1 MDAEFQAAVYAT
13 VRRIPR
19 GRVSTYG
26 DVAAAAG
33 WPGYARH
40 VGKALSLLAEGSKV
54 PWHRVVNAAGGISPR
69 GDGTSVAEQRAR
81 LLREGV
87 PFRPDGRV
95 LLRACR
101 F

>member
-1 MDAEFQAAVYAT
+1 MYDT

-19 GRVSTYG
+19 GKVSTYG

-40 VGKALSLLAEGSKV
+40 VGKALGLLPEGSRV
-54 PWHRVVNAAGGISPR
+54 PWHRVVNASGGISPR
-69 GDGTSVAEQRAR
+69 GDNSSVARQRQR
-81 LLREGV
+81 LEREGV

-95 LLRACR
+95 MLRRCR
-101 F
+101 A